1 MNGTVRG
8 TSSDVFF
15 LHKGGCGD
23 RPGCGA
29 ALAAAAAA
37 ATPEGIDKRAETWYN
52 KREKDREPIKG
63 KSGKTGNRE

>member
-1 MNGTVRG
+1 MVRYAG
-8 TSSDVFF
+8 RLRTSFF
-15 LHKGGCGD
+15 CVKAVSGD

-37 ATPEGIDKRAETWYN
+37 AIPEGIDKRAETWYN
-52 KREKDREPIKG
+52 RREKDRKPIKG